1 MILLASRPR
10 IAVLVLPLAFAGRL
24 AAQESPPPAPPA
36 NPAAARVV
44 ARVNSKEITLGEFS
58 KALDQYVVAKR
69 LGPDSGIPIADI
81 QKAVLDR
88 MIATTLVDQRA
99 EALGLSASAEEVE
112 ARLAQMR
119 SEAGDPA
126 NFRLMLAVQNV
137 SEEMLRAQIAGQIT
151 AEKLIDQEVFAKIE
165 VPEADVKSYYD
176 AHRAELMRPERAKV
190 RQIFV
195 AIRRDMSDADRA
207 AARARIDAVKARLDK
222 GEEFGA
228 LAVELSEHRSAASGG
243 DLGWLRKDEVSGPF
257 QLVAFTAPIGKVSDV
272 VATEYGYLLLEV
284 MERQDARPMTL
295 EEARPQIVAA
305 RQDERVPQAVQD
317 YLAGLRSK
325 AQVETFLPQP

>member
-1 MILLASRPR
+1 MTLLSHTPR
-10 IAVLVLPLAFAGRL
+10 TAVVVTSVAFASLL
-24 AAQESPPPAPPA
+24 AAQEPPPAAPPA
-36 NPAAARVV
+36 RASATRVV
-44 ARVNSKEITLGEFS
+44 ARVNAKEITLGEFS
-58 KALDQYVVAKR
+58 KALDQYVLAKR
-69 LGPDSGIPIADI
+69 LGPDSGIPIAEI
-81 QKAVLDR
+81 QQSVLDR

-99 EALGLSASAEEVE
+99 AAVGLSATAEEVE
-112 ARLAQMR
+112 ARLGQMR
-119 SEAGDPA
+119 SESGDPA

-137 SEEMLRAQIAGQIT
+137 TEEALRTQIAGQIT
-151 AEKLIDQEVFAKIE
+151 AEKLIDREVFAKIE

-176 AHRAELMRPERAKV
+176 AHASELMQPERARV
-190 RQIFV
+190 RQIFI
-195 AIRRDMSDADRA
+195 ALRRDMSDADRS
-207 AARARIDAVKARLDK
+207 AARARVDAIKARLDA

-284 MERQDARPMTL
+284 KERQDARPMTL
-295 EEARPQIVAA
+295 EEARPEIVAV